1 MAKRTGKYFVLFLA
15 IASFLFLLSC
25 AGKDAKPELTVVE
38 EEVMI
43 EEEPVVIE
51 DMEALEEEESL
62 LERRLREEEFAA
74 AAREAELRDRF
85 INEDIHFEFDKSTLL
100 VDAMEILKQK
110 AEWLSTHED
119 VNITIEG
126 NCDERGTS
134 EYNLALGERRA
145 ESAKAF
151 LIDLGISGNRISTV
165 SYGEERPLD
174 LGHDEAAWSANRRDH
189 FAID

>member
-38 EEVMI
+38 EEIVI

-110 AEWLSTHED
+110 AGWLSTHED

>member
-38 EEVMI
+38 EEIVI

-126 NCDERGTS
+126 HCDERGTS

-174 LGHDEAAWSANRRDH
+174 LGHEEAAWSANRRDH

>member
-126 NCDERGTS
+126 HCDERGTS
-134 EYNLALGERRA
+134 EYNLALGEKRA
-145 ESAKAF
+145 ESAKTF

>member
-38 EEVMI
+38 EEIVI

-126 NCDERGTS
+126 HCDERGTS

-151 LIDLGISGNRISTV
+151 LIDLGIPGNRISTV

>member
-126 NCDERGTS
+126 HCDERGTS
-134 EYNLALGERRA
+134 EYNLALGEKRA
-145 ESAKAF
+145 ESAKTF
-151 LIDLGISGNRISTV
+151 LIDLGILGNRISTV

>member
-38 EEVMI
+38 EEIVI

-126 NCDERGTS
+126 HCDERGTS

>member
-38 EEVMI
+38 EEVVI

-126 NCDERGTS
+126 HCDERGTS

>member
-38 EEVMI
+38 EEIVI

-126 NCDERGTS
+126 HCDERGTS

-174 LGHDEAAWSANRRDH
+174 LGHDEATWSANRRDH

>member
-1 MAKRTGKYFVLFLA
+1 M
-15 IASFLFLLSC
+15 
-25 AGKDAKPELTVVE
+25 VE
-38 EEVMI
+38 EEIVI

>member
-38 EEVMI
+38 EEIVI